1 MQQIQP
7 YKQHCSPMMSKQ
19 ETREVQYIAGAAAA
33 TEPPSL
39 YVSLLSV
46 TAFAK
51 QRRLLQKHRA
61 EYSGSSSLVG
71 MYWAN

>member
-7 YKQHCSPMMSKQ
+7 YKQHCSLMMSKQ
-19 ETREVQYIAGAAAA
+19 ETREVRYIAGAAA

-61 EYSGSSSLVG
+61 KYSGSSSLG